1 MWKVWKLQ
9 VIGKKVNQETLS
21 SSPHGKSGHQLQLA
35 DGRFTTRESRRV
47 CMLHVLET
55 PCVGIFWVPTISDLS
70 NQTNSG
76 EGHIWRAIKHSGINW
91 GVSTCVLVSFKIL
104 EGPWHLARLALG
116 MWLLQ
121 REREVRCAIVC
132 APHTA
137 FSGPNGPAVLPLAEP
152 VVAGGDGSVTELLC
166 RSHPLLAMAS
176 LDSRK
181 GDSSLLSRHVM
192 QWQTHC
198 QWPPVAVQHCW
209 LWVQCRAALGW

>member
-1 MWKVWKLQ
+1 M
-9 VIGKKVNQETLS
+9 GK
-21 SSPHGKSGHQLQLA
+21 
-35 DGRFTTRESRRV
+35 
-47 CMLHVLET
+47 
-55 PCVGIFWVPTISDLS
+55 VGISYNLQMVDS
-70 NQTNSG
+70 QHVKA
-76 EGHIWRAIKHSGINW
+76 EGSACCMFLKPLVLGSFGCQQFQIFQIRLIQGKVVFEGLLNTVGINW

-104 EGPWHLARLALG
+104 EGPWHLAGLALG

-166 RSHPLLAMAS
+166 RSHPLLSMAS